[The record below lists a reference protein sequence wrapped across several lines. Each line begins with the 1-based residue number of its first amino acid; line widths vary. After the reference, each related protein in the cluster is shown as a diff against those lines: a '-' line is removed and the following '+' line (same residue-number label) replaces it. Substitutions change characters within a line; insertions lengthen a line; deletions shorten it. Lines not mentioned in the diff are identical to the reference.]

1 MIVGSILENQK
12 IEKRIAITPE
22 VVKKYI
28 ALGIEVNLKENYGS
42 HLGIKDKEYLDLGAK
57 ILKSDEEIIDKSN
70 ILVQLG
76 ILDDDTVGKL
86 KENQIIKATVSE
98 ITKNFIVVDCKAKM
112 EGMIPIEEFKNDDE
126 LTKLKVGSQIDVYL
140 ERIESF
146 KGEIIISR
154 DKARKMKAWKKME
167 KVFET
172 QEEMT
177 GYITGKIKGGFIA
190 TVEGLPCFMPSSQID
205 VRPLKKVDHLMNTP
219 VKVIATRIDKNRGN
233 VCVSRRAVLE
243 KSKNAEI
250 TEALKNI
257 KVDDIVDNAIVKAT
271 TDWGIFLDIN
281 GIDALLHVSDLSH
294 GRVKKPSD
302 LVSIGQKIKVKI
314 TKIDEKT
321 NRVSA
326 SVKALTEDPYENI
339 EKKYKIGEMYE
350 GVVTKIMDYGC
361 FVKIE
366 DGIEGLI
373 HNSELDWTN
382 RNIKPS
388 KVLSVSQN
396 IKFKIVNIDK
406 DTKRISLSY
415 KATLE
420 NPWSK
425 IQDKVGQEVKI
436 KVNNVTDKA
445 IFGELVDYG
454 LSGMLHYKEIS
465 YNENI
470 DDLKKFKKNDTI
482 NVKILEIKDDKIRFS
497 KRALDKD
504 PLDFFKDNK
513 KKVGDIVTT
522 RIHEVLKTGVKV
534 AIDKDKK
541 LIVTIRK
548 ADLAKESAD
557 QRPEVFSPGNALD
570 AKIIELD
577 IKLRRI
583 KLSVKAAQI
592 DEEKSLIAKFGEG
605 ATKSGAT
612 LKGIFEKAIGKKSKK
627 EK

>member
-1 MIVGSILENQK
+1 MAIEQEIKNPNPLQK
-12 IEKRIAITPE
+12 EFQ
-22 VVKKYI
+22 
-28 ALGIEVNLKENYGS
+28 NL
-42 HLGIKDKEYLDLGAK
+42 LDKDFKDR
-57 ILKSDEEIIDKSN
+57 
-70 ILVQLG
+70 
-76 ILDDDTVGKL
+76 KL
-86 KENQIIKATVSE
+86 KENEIVKATVTE

-112 EGMIPIEEFKNDDE
+112 EGMIPIEEFKNDNE
-126 LTKLKVGSQIDVYL
+126 LEKLKVGSLIDVYL

-146 KGEIIISR
+146 KGEIVISR

-177 GYITGKIKGGFIA
+177 GYITGKVKGGFIT

-205 VRPLKKVDHLMNTP
+205 VRPLKRIDHLMNTP

-250 TEALKNI
+250 SEALKNI
-257 KVDDIVDNAIVKAT
+257 KEGDIIENAIVKAT

-294 GRVKKPSD
+294 GRVKKPAD
-302 LVSIGQKIKVKI
+302 LVTIGQKLKVKI
-314 TKIDEKT
+314 TKIEEKT

-326 SVKALTEDPYENI
+326 SIKALTEDPYSNI
-339 EKKYKIGEMYE
+339 EKKYKVGEIYE
-350 GVVTKIMDYGC
+350 GEVTKIMDYGC

-388 KVLSVSQN
+388 KVLSVSQK

-406 DTKRISLSY
+406 DTKRVSLSY
-415 KATLE
+415 KAITE
-420 NPWSK
+420 SPW
-425 IQDKVGQEVKI
+425 EKI
-436 KVNNVTDKA
+436 KEKINQETKIKITNITDKA
-445 IFGELVDYG
+445 IFGEIVDSG

-470 DDLKKFKKNDTI
+470 EDLKKFKKNDI
-482 NVKILEIKDDKIRFS
+482 IKVKILEIKDEKIRFS
-497 KRALDKD
+497 KRSLDKD
-504 PLDFFKDNK
+504 PLDWFKDNK
-513 KKVGDIVTT
+513 KKVGDVITT
-522 RIHEVLKTGVKV
+522 KIHEVLKNGVKV
-534 AIDKDKK
+534 SIDKDKK
-541 LIVTIRK
+541 LIISIK
-548 ADLAKESAD
+548 KIDLAKDAAD
-557 QRPEVFSPGNALD
+557 ARPEVFSPGNALD
-570 AKIIELD
+570 AKITELD
-577 IKLRRI
+577 LKTRKI

-612 LKGIFEKAIGKKSKK
+612 LKGIFEKAIGKKGKK

>member
-1 MIVGSILENQK
+1 MATEQELN
-12 IEKRIAITPE
+12 
-22 VVKKYI
+22 
-28 ALGIEVNLKENYGS
+28 
-42 HLGIKDKEYLDLGAK
+42 
-57 ILKSDEEIIDKSN
+57 KSN
-70 ILVQLG
+70 SLHKEFQTL
-76 ILDDDTVGKL
+76 LDKDFKDRKL
-86 KENQIIKATVSE
+86 KENEIIKATVTE
-98 ITKNFIVVDCKAKM
+98 ITKNFVVVDCKAKM
-112 EGMIPIEEFKNDDE
+112 EGMIPVEEFKNDDE
-126 LTKLKVGSQIDVYL
+126 FQKLKVGSQIDVYL

-177 GYITGKIKGGFIA
+177 GYITGKVKGGFIA

-205 VRPLKKVDHLMNTP
+205 VRPLKKIDHLMNTP

-257 KVDDIVDNAIVKAT
+257 KEGDVVENAIVKAT

-302 LVSIGQKIKVKI
+302 LVTIGQKLKVKI
-314 TKIDEKT
+314 IKIDEKT

-326 SVKALTEDPYENI
+326 SVKALTEDPYANI
-339 EKKYKIGEMYE
+339 DKKYKVGEIYE
-350 GVVTKIMDYGC
+350 GEVTKIMDYGC

-366 DGIEGLI
+366 EGIEGLI

-388 KVLSVSQN
+388 KVLSVSQK

-406 DTKRISLSY
+406 ETKRISLSY
-415 KATLE
+415 KAVLE
-420 NPWSK
+420 NPWDK
-425 IQDKVGQEVKI
+425 IKNMIGKEVKV
-436 KVNNVTDKA
+436 KVNNITDKA
-445 IFGELVDYG
+445 IFGELADYG

-465 YNENI
+465 YNENV
-470 DDLKKFKKNDTI
+470 DNLKKFKKNDLI
-482 NVKILEIKDDKIRFS
+482 NVKIIEIKDDKIRFS

-504 PLDFFKDNK
+504 PLDFFKDNN
-513 KKVGDIVTT
+513 KKVGDIITT

-548 ADLAKESAD
+548 ADLAKDSAD
-557 QRPEVFSPGNALD
+557 ARPEVFSPGNALD
-570 AKIIELD
+570 AKIVDLD
-577 IKLRRI
+577 LKLRKI

-592 DEEKSLIAKFGEG
+592 DEEKTLIQKFGEN

-612 LKGIFEKAIGKKSKK
+612 LAGIFKQAMGKGKKGKK
-627 EK
+627 DK

>member
-1 MIVGSILENQK
+1 MSTEQEIKNNNSL
-12 IEKRIAITPE
+12 
-22 VVKKYI
+22 KK
-28 ALGIEVNLKENYGS
+28 EFQNL
-42 HLGIKDKEYLDLGAK
+42 LDQDFKDR
-57 ILKSDEEIIDKSN
+57 
-70 ILVQLG
+70 
-76 ILDDDTVGKL
+76 KL
-86 KENQIIKATVSE
+86 KENEIIKATVTE
-98 ITKNFIVVDCKAKM
+98 ITKSFIVVDCKAKM

-126 LTKLKVGSQIDVYL
+126 LKKLKVGSQIDVYL

-177 GYITGKIKGGFIA
+177 GYITGKVKGGFIA
-190 TVEGLPCFMPSSQID
+190 NVEGLPCFMPSSQID

-219 VKVIATRIDKNRGN
+219 VKVIATRIDKTRGN

-257 KVDDIVDNAIVKAT
+257 KENDVIDNAIVKAT

-302 LVSIGQKIKVKI
+302 LVTIGQKLKVKI
-314 TKIDEKT
+314 TKIDPKT

-326 SVKALTEDPYENI
+326 SVKALTEDPYANI
-339 EKKYKIGEMYE
+339 EKKYKVGEFYE

-382 RNIKPS
+382 RNVKPS

-406 DTKRISLSY
+406 DTKRVSLSY
-415 KATLE
+415 KATLD
-420 NPWSK
+420 NPWEK
-425 IQDKVGQEVKI
+425 IKDKINKEVKI
-436 KVNNVTDKA
+436 KINNITDKA
-445 IFGELVDYG
+445 IFGELIDSG
-454 LSGMLHYKEIS
+454 LAGMLHYKEIS
-465 YNENI
+465 YDENI
-470 DDLKKFKKNDTI
+470 EDLKKFKKNDKLT
-482 NVKILEIKDDKIRFS
+482 VKIIEIKDDKIRFS

-504 PLDFFKDNK
+504 PLDWFRENNK
-513 KKVGDIVTT
+513 KIGDVITT

-534 AIDKDKK
+534 SIDKDKK

-548 ADLAKESAD
+548 ADLAKDTAD
-557 QRPEVFSPGNALD
+557 ARPEVFSRGNVLD
-570 AKIIELD
+570 AKITDLD
-577 IKLRRI
+577 LKLRKI

-612 LKGIFEKAIGKKSKK
+612 LKGIFENAIGKKGKK